1 MYFSTELL
9 ETKNGNF
16 GRLTKFWTT
25 IDGISVARLSITV
38 VIFVII
44 RVETWAK
51 ALVAWNISRFE

>member
-9 ETKNGNF
+9 KTKKGNF
-16 GRLTKFWTT
+16 GSLTKFWTT
-25 IDGISVARLSITV
+25 IDEISVARLLVTV